1 MVARGDNTSIMICNE
16 NGSKGVSRL
25 EEVTAMNDASEHYPI
40 EGRNED
46 ILMAVIQSFIYTAEP
61 VGSRMLSKRYDFGL
75 SPATIRNVMSDLEE
89 FGFLEQPHTSAGRVP
104 TDQGYRFYV
113 NHLTNTDELSAE
125 ESALITQRFT
135 PYHGEV
141 DEVMA
146 EASRLLSEVSNYAG
160 IVLRKFSTTVFSR
173 IEFVKVRG
181 KQVLA
186 IFVMESG
193 IVQNQLIVLDEE
205 LTQDELHRVSNYL
218 NQEFS
223 GQQLDSVRQNLLE
236 RMAED
241 KVRYDQLLQQVM
253 QVGKKIFDERTES
266 EGDLYLGGASNIMDQ
281 PEFTADVTRMK
292 ELFKAFEQKSRLIS
306 ILDQCLNEPGVNV
319 MLGSETPYGDIQECS
334 FVTRTYN
341 YGNRTIG
348 VLGVIGPKRMAYP
361 RVMSIV
367 DYTADLMSRILTQG

>member
-1 MVARGDNTSIMICNE
+1 MR
-16 NGSKGVSRL
+16 
-25 EEVTAMNDASEHYPI
+25 DASEHHTI

-75 SPATIRNVMSDLEE
+75 SPATIRNAMSDLEE
-89 FGFLEQPHTSAGRVP
+89 LGFLEQPHTSAGRVP

-113 NHLTNTDELSAE
+113 NHLPSMHELSAE
-125 ESALITQRFT
+125 ESALIAQRFS

-146 EASRLLSEVSNYAG
+146 EASRLLSEVSTYAG

-181 KQVLA
+181 RQVLA

-193 IVQNQLIVLDEE
+193 IVQNKLIVLDEE

-218 NQEFS
+218 NQECA
-223 GQQLDSVRQNLLE
+223 GQQLDSVRQHLLE

-253 QVGKKIFDERTES
+253 QVGQKIFDMRTEN
-266 EGDLYLGGASNIMDQ
+266 EDDIYLGGASNIMDQ
-281 PEFTADVTRMK
+281 PEFIANVDRMK

-319 MLGSETPYGDIQECS
+319 ILGSETPYDDIQACS
-334 FVTRTYN
+334 FVTRTYH
-341 YGNRTIG
+341 YSDRTVG

-361 RVMSIV
+361 RVMAIV
-367 DYTADLMSRILTQG
+367 DYTATLMSKILTQG

>member
-1 MVARGDNTSIMICNE
+1 MRGASDHHQIDERNE
-16 NGSKGVSRL
+16 N
-25 EEVTAMNDASEHYPI
+25 
-40 EGRNED
+40 

-61 VGSRMLSKRYDFGL
+61 VGSRMLSKRYNFGL

-89 FGFLEQPHTSAGRVP
+89 SGFLEQTHISAGRVP
-104 TDQGYRFYV
+104 TDLGYRFYV
-113 NHLTNTDELSAE
+113 NHLPGMQELSAE
-125 ESALITQRFT
+125 ESALITQRFA
-135 PYHGEV
+135 PFHGEV

-146 EASRLLSEVSNYAG
+146 EASRLLSEVSSYAG

-181 KQVLA
+181 RQVLA

-193 IVQNQLIVLDEE
+193 IVQNKFVVLDEE

-223 GQQLDSVRQNLLE
+223 GQQLATIRQNLLE

-241 KVRYDQLLQQVM
+241 KVKYDQLLQQVM
-253 QVGKKIFDERTES
+253 QVGQKIFDSRTET
-266 EGDLYLGGASNIMDQ
+266 DDDIYLGGTSNIMDQ
-281 PEFTADVTRMK
+281 PEFIANVDRMK

-306 ILDQCLNEPGVNV
+306 ILDQCLDESGIHV
-319 MLGSETPYGDIQECS
+319 MLGSETPYEDIQECS
-334 FVTRTYN
+334 FVTHTYN
-341 YGNRTIG
+341 FSDRTIG

-361 RVMSIV
+361 RVMAIV
-367 DYTADLMSRILTQG
+367 DYTANLISKILTEG